1 MRRYRLHIVFWL
13 AYAAQHTFLQIV
25 HMHLLMNGTPF
36 EKQLALGIGATLII
50 LPAKIPVAYFALYV
64 LLPAILSEKW
74 RIFLPALGM
83 ISITAVSVLYYWG
96 AYHYYINPVLYGGRE
111 DANDSIAFLYIWIA
125 TWEIWSVA
133 AIAVIIKFVRIQ
145 FQSRQRER
153 ALVKERLETELK
165 FLRSQTNPH
174 FLFNTLNNIY
184 ALALKKSPE
193 TPGFVLKLSKL
204 MNFMLYESGKVVI
217 PIGDELK
224 ILDDYIELEKIRY
237 NNRLEIVFN
246 RVIDNEQASIAPLLL
261 LSFVEN
267 AFKHGAS
274 ESRFESYIYIDM
286 QVRAGQLTFVIE
298 NTREDCDRAGSN
310 GNIGLANVRRQIELL
325 YADYELNVE
334 DKAALFKVNLT
345 INLHSHGKIYLHHR

>member
-1 MRRYRLHIVFWL
+1 MQRYRLHIIFWL
-13 AYAAQHTFLQIV
+13 AYGAQHTFLQIV
-25 HMHLLMNGTPF
+25 HMHLLMNGMSF
-36 EKQLALGIGATLII
+36 GKQLALGIASTLII

-64 LLPAILSEKW
+64 LLPGILSEKKR
-74 RIFLPALGM
+74 RILLPAFGM
-83 ISITAVSVLYYWG
+83 IAITAVSVWYYWA
-96 AYHYYINPVLYGGRE
+96 AYHYYINPVLYGGNE
-111 DANDSIAFLYIWIA
+111 DPNASTDFLYFWIA

-133 AIAVIIKFVRIQ
+133 AITVIIKFVRIQ
-145 FQSRQRER
+145 FKSRQRER

-184 ALALKKSPE
+184 ALALKKSAE
-193 TPGFVLKLSKL
+193 TPGFVLKLSTL
-204 MNFMLYESGKVVI
+204 MHFMLYESGKTMI
-217 PIGDELK
+217 HIGDEMK

-246 RVIDNEQASIAPLLL
+246 RAIDNEQESIAPLLL

-274 ESRFESYIYIDM
+274 ESRFESYIRIDM
-286 QVRAGQLTFVIE
+286 SVRAGRLNFVIE
-298 NTREDCDRAGSN
+298 NTREDCDRAGTN

-325 YADYELNVE
+325 YTDYQLNVE
-334 DKAALFKVNLT
+334 DKAAVFKVNLA
-345 INLHSHGKIYLHHR
+345 INLHSHGKI

>member
-1 MRRYRLHIVFWL
+1 MRRYKLHIFFWL

-25 HMHLLMNGTPF
+25 HMHVLMNGVPF
-36 EKQLALGIGATLII
+36 GKQLTLGIASTIII

-64 LLPAILSEKW
+64 LLPGILSEKR
-74 RIFLPALGM
+74 RILLPALGM
-83 ISITAVSVLYYWG
+83 FAITVVSVLYYWV
-96 AYHYYINPVLYGGRE
+96 AYQYYINPVLYGGKV
-111 DANDSIAFLYIWIA
+111 DANASTAFLYIWIA

-145 FQSRQRER
+145 IQSRRRER

-184 ALALKKSPE
+184 ALALKKSVE

-204 MNFMLYESGKVVI
+204 MNFMLYESGKAMI
-217 PIGDELK
+217 PIGDEMK

-237 NNRLEIVFN
+237 DNRLEIVFN
-246 RVIDNEQASIAPLLL
+246 RAIDNEQEPISPLLL

-274 ESRFESYIYIDM
+274 ESRFESYIRIDVKM
-286 QVRAGQLTFVIE
+286 HAGGLHFVIE
-298 NTREDCDRAGSN
+298 NTREDCDRAGPN

-325 YADYELNVE
+325 YTDYLLEVE
-334 DKAALFKVNLT
+334 DEKDVFKVNLA
-345 INLHSHGKIYLHHR
+345 INLHSHGKIYLHHS

>member
-1 MRRYRLHIVFWL
+1 MRRYKLHILFWL
-13 AYAAQHTFLQIV
+13 AYGAQHTFLQIV
-25 HMHLLMNGTPF
+25 HMHLLIHGTPF
-36 EKQLALGIGATLII
+36 GTQLALGIASTLII

-64 LLPAILSEKW
+64 LLPSILSEK
-74 RIFLPALGM
+74 RHILLPALGM
-83 ISITAVSVLYYWG
+83 IVITAVSVWYYWG

-111 DANDSIAFLYIWIA
+111 DPDASTAFLYFWIA

-145 FQSRQRER
+145 IQSRQRER

-184 ALALKKSPE
+184 ALALKKSPQ
-193 TPGFVLKLSKL
+193 TPGFVLKLSEL
-204 MNFMLYESGKVVI
+204 MNFMLYESGKVLI

-237 NNRLEIVFN
+237 NNRLEIIFN
-246 RVIDNEQASIAPLLL
+246 REIDQVQTSIAPLLL

-274 ESRFESYIYIDM
+274 ESRFESYIHIDM
-286 QVRAGQLTFVIE
+286 RVQAGQLTFTIE
-298 NTREDCDRAGSN
+298 NTREDCDRAALN

-325 YADYELNVE
+325 YAEYHLDVE
-334 DKAALFKVNLT
+334 DKTDVFKVNLT
-345 INLHSHGKIYLHHR
+345 INLHSHGKI

>member
-1 MRRYRLHIVFWL
+1 MRRYRLHILFWL

-25 HMHLLMNGTPF
+25 HMRVLMSGIPF
-36 EKQLALGIGATLII
+36 SRHLALGILSTLII
-50 LPAKIPVAYFALYV
+50 LPAKVPVAYFALYV
-64 LLPAILSEKW
+64 LLPAILQGK
-74 RIFLPALGM
+74 RRVLLPALGM
-83 ISITAVSVLYYWG
+83 IAITAVSVVYYW
-96 AYHYYINPVLYGGRE
+96 AFYHYYINPVLYGAKE
-111 DANDSIAFLYIWIA
+111 DPNTSTTVLYFWIA

-133 AIAVIIKFVRIQ
+133 AVVVIIKFVRIQ
-145 FQSRQRER
+145 YQSRQRER

-184 ALALKKSPE
+184 ALALKKSAE

-204 MNFMLYESGKVVI
+204 MHFMLYESGKALI
-217 PIGDELK
+217 PIGDEMK

-237 NNRLEIVFN
+237 NNRLAIVFD
-246 RVIDNEQASIAPLLL
+246 REIDNGQEPIAPLLL

-274 ESRFESYIYIDM
+274 ESRYESYININIKM
-286 QVRAGQLTFVIE
+286 RAGQLNFVIE
-298 NTREDCDRAGSN
+298 NTREDCGRAGTN

-325 YADYELNVE
+325 YTDYQLDVE
-334 DKAALFKVNLT
+334 DKKDVFKVNLA
-345 INLHSHGKIYLHHR
+345 INLHSHGKI

>member
-1 MRRYRLHIVFWL
+1 MRRYRLHIFFWL

-25 HMHLLMNGTPF
+25 HMHVLMNGMPF
-36 EKQLALGIGATLII
+36 GKQLALGIASTLII
-50 LPAKIPVAYFALYV
+50 LPAKIPATYFALYV
-64 LLPAILSEKW
+64 VLPGILSEKR
-74 RIFLPALGM
+74 RIVLPALGM
-83 ISITAVSVLYYWG
+83 LALTAFSVGYYWA
-96 AYHYYINPVLYGGRE
+96 AYRYYINPVLYGSNE
-111 DANDSIAFLYIWIA
+111 ASDASSVFLYLWIA

-145 FQSRQRER
+145 IQSRQRER

-165 FLRSQTNPH
+165 FLRGQTNPH

-184 ALALKKSPE
+184 ALALKKSAE

-204 MNFMLYESGKVVI
+204 MNFMLYESGKAMI

-246 RVIDNEQASIAPLLL
+246 RAIDNEQEPIAPLLL

-274 ESRFESYIYIDM
+274 ESRFESYIRIDM
-286 QVRAGQLTFVIE
+286 SVRAGRLHFVIE
-298 NTREDCDRAGSN
+298 NTREDCGRGGNN

-325 YADYELNVE
+325 YADYHLAVE
-334 DKAALFKVNLT
+334 DKAVLFKVDLT
-345 INLHSHGKIYLHHR
+345 INLQSHGKIYLHHR